1 MQSKAYAKAQGVPTT
16 WSQEDQGYIARWYNF
31 YSAEAY
37 YSNKEIG
44 EKIRKVLLI
53 VFILL
58 NLFILHVTMT
68 YGAKWYCRFYEI
80 LNDRSQKASSIHA
93 AVGLTTTILNF
104 LYLTATVGIRTF
116 KHHIPPINIPEC
128 MAISQWGCS
137 PPHDSSLYKDVLA
150 AFITK
155 MLVIFIAVIIDFL
168 VAFKAEMKTPHFT
181 ASWWH
186 SGKYSRVVWIILL
199 WNTFVFVQIWAGLVC
214 LPACILLLI
223 TPLQTL
229 SILCGVV
236 LFIGFIIASIM
247 YMLQLGKKVRHVRA
261 YNFGRVCGYCSWY
274 LILVVLTG
282 TLVFAVT
289 ILYFNL
295 LPQGVHLST
304 RGAIFSLLPSIPLS
318 VVTWV
323 IKRKFLSKKRK
334 LEKQSSI
341 SSVSTEEE
349 DLQDSEREQDTRLDD
364 LV

>member
-16 WSQEDQGYIARWYNF
+16 WSKEDQGYIARWYSY
-31 YSAEAY
+31 YSAESY
-37 YSNKEIG
+37 YRSKEIG
-44 EKIRKVLLI
+44 KNIRKILLI
-53 VFILL
+53 AFILL
-58 NLFILHVTMT
+58 NLFILHITVT
-68 YGAKWYCRFYEI
+68 YGTKWYCRFYEI
-80 LNDRSQKASSIHA
+80 LNDRSQKASSIHL
-93 AVGLTTTILNF
+93 AVGITTTMCNF
-104 LYLTATVGIRTF
+104 LYLTATVVLCTV

-137 PPHDSSLYKDVLA
+137 PPHDSSLYKDMLA

-155 MLVIFIAVIIDFL
+155 MLVIFIAVIIYL
-168 VAFKAEMKTPHFT
+168 PVAFKAEMKTPHFT

-186 SGKYSRVVWIILL
+186 SGKYSRVVQIILL
-199 WNTFVFVQIWAGLVC
+199 WNTFVFVQIWAGLIC

-223 TPLQTL
+223 TPLQTISAL
-229 SILCGVV
+229 WASVLIVAFITVSIVYL
-236 LFIGFIIASIM
+236 
-247 YMLQLGKKVRHVRA
+247 LQFGKVGHVRA
-261 YNFGRVCGYCSWY
+261 YNFGRVCGYYSWY

-282 TLVFAVT
+282 TLVFALGF
-289 ILYFNL
+289 LYFNL

-318 VVTWV
+318 VATWV

-349 DLQDSEREQDTRLDD
+349 DLQDSDREQDTRLDD
-364 LV
+364 LM